1 MRTTIDL
8 PQDLHKQALAIAR
21 DTHRT
26 LSETVADLIATRPG
40 RQPPYRVVL
49 RPQNGIAFGE
59 RRDRR
64 DLRGRA
70 FIRGRAVTVLL
81 DANVLIALVVAEHV
95 HHDAAADWLMA
106 SDTGFATCPMTQGS
120 LVRFLVRSGQSAAA
134 ARDVVSAVQCTSRHE
149 FWPDALSFAGV
160 EVAGVVGH
168 RQVTD
173 AYLAQ
178 LARSHDGQLATL
190 DSGLAHLHGDV
201 AVLIPTTT

>member
-1 MRTTIDL
+1 M
-8 PQDLHKQALAIAR
+8 
-21 DTHRT
+21 
-26 LSETVADLIATRPG
+26 
-40 RQPPYRVVL
+40 
-49 RPQNGIAFGE
+49 
-59 RRDRR
+59 
-64 DLRGRA
+64 
-70 FIRGRAVTVLL
+70 TVLL

-190 DSGLAHLHGDV
+190 DSGLAPARRRRGTHSNDHLMCIVSRRRGEPPQNQRLGHD
-201 AVLIPTTT
+201 A